1 MAESVIFE
9 VNIQDALTKL
19 SNLQAAIE
27 LNKQAQQ
34 SYQEVVKS
42 GADVSGE
49 AAKQLENLKV
59 ANKNLGSEYRSAQ
72 RLLEGYTG
80 AQKDNIDTT
89 NFANNSVRQ
98 NRLLLKQLTEQYN
111 DASAAARNTLAPSI
125 KRLSDELKSQ
135 ESAIGDNRRS
145 VGGYAEGI
153 QKAFGEL
160 KIGNVQLS
168 TLQDGL
174 KGATNSFKAAGG
186 GVKGFSA
193 ALATT
198 GLPLIILGV
207 QQLIN
212 VFEKFEPVAD
222 AVEDATTA
230 VSAAFN
236 ALINGGNIAEATKQ
250 SLALLEVMR
259 DLEDTQEGF
268 NLQIER
274 QRAQVEKLIIQSKDR
289 TKSEEERIKL
299 INEAEALEKKIY
311 NETLKR
317 NDIALKEQ
325 EANLIQKSGLTKKEL
340 QLLAETSNAEDENY
354 KKVLAKFEDQTEIG
368 KKELK
373 QYQQTLQER
382 AKLDGEQNKNLEK
395 LINSRNKIAE
405 KEEEQQKKANEKA
418 AQEREKQ
425 KAAEEKYRND
435 IAKLQEEFNLSERQK
450 LEKSFTDKVN
460 LIKGNNAQEL
470 ALIDTIN
477 KAKEKA
483 LKKFDEDAAKREDDL
498 QKERIDKQRQRAIQ
512 AINERATLNQTLY
525 ENEVK
530 RAELEIKND
539 EELAREKERLALFNL
554 ERQLDTLK
562 QLAAVDGDIT
572 DQELANIE
580 KLKLAIKSLKEEA
593 AKPSERTLADAIG
606 VSKEQQEQIN
616 EGLAVISQSVSA
628 IGEVIN
634 SAYQVRLNDI
644 EAVKNAEI
652 AAINAS
658 GASAEQKTKKV
669 QEAEKKA
676 AMEAYEIQ
684 KKQFE
689 TNKTIAI
696 IQTVINTAQ
705 AVMAQLA
712 NPTPYV
718 GIVLAALAAATGAAQ
733 IAVIASQKP
742 PAPPAFADGGKVLSG
757 QMIGASDGKPIHR
770 GNGDNLLATVKTGE
784 VILNQRQQAALGGA
798 ATFRK
803 IGVPGFAS
811 GGLVGDGGFAARG
824 MTRASEDRSFMTAAI
839 RSGFATAPQPIVSVE
854 EFNKVSSSSQ
864 RSVAVSEL

>member
-1 MAESVIFE
+1 MAEAIIFE

-19 SNLQAAIE
+19 SNLQSAIE

-42 GADVSGE
+42 GADLSGE
-49 AAKQLENLKV
+49 AAKQLESLKV

-111 DASAAARNTLAPSI
+111 DAKNPTAAFANQI
-125 KRLSDELKSQ
+125 KTLSDTLKRQ

-153 QKAFGEL
+153 KQAFGEL

-174 KGATNSFKAAGG
+174 SGATNSFKAAGG

-207 QQLIN
+207 QTLFDLLSSFTPL
-212 VFEKFEPVAD
+212 VD
-222 AVEDATTA
+222 AIEDATA
-230 VSAAFN
+230 SLSAAWSAFV
-236 ALINGGNIAEATKQ
+236 NGGSVQEAVKN
-250 SLALLEVMR
+250 ARELLEVQR
-259 DLEDTQEGF
+259 DLEDTAKAQEIR
-268 NLQIER
+268 NQKAENQI
-274 QRAQVEKLIIQSKDR
+274 QKLIVQSKDR
-289 TKSEEERIKL
+289 TKTEEDRIKL
-299 INEAEALEKKIY
+299 IRDANKIEEEIFNENVKRTDKLINAQAKVLQQQLGISQKQFKILAEGNTAEALALRQ
-311 NETLKR
+311 TLENNGK
-317 NDIALKEQ
+317 
-325 EANLIQKSGLTKKEL
+325 LTKSRAEDLNSFQDLIKQKLKANGDSLILQEKL
-340 QLLAETSNAEDENY
+340 QNRENQLLEAT
-354 KKVLAKFEDQTEIG
+354 
-368 KKELK
+368 
-373 QYQQTLQER
+373 
-382 AKLDGEQNKNLEK
+382 
-395 LINSRNKIAE
+395 
-405 KEEEQQKKANEKA
+405 
-418 AQEREKQ
+418 AQEREK
-425 KAAEEKYRND
+425 AAEKERQMLEELRKQREAYNAN
-435 IAKLQEEFNLSERQK
+435 IAKLTDEFNLSEREK
-450 LEKSFTDKVN
+450 LAKRFDDK
-460 LIKGNNAQEL
+460 LAQIKGANDAEL
-470 ALIDTIN
+470 ALIANIN
-477 KAKEKA
+477 AAKKLA
-483 LKKFDEDAAKREDDL
+483 LQKFDEDAKKRRQDEQKKFDDEL
-498 QKERIDKQRQRAIQ
+498 KAIQTKQFNDAIQFNQKQAELDQQAVDLSVASEEEKAARKRAIQ
-512 AINERATLNQTLY
+512 LAA
-525 ENEVK
+525 
-530 RAELEIKND
+530 LE
-539 EELAREKERLALFNL
+539 EQLALTKEFL
-554 ERQLDTLK
+554 GK
-562 QLAAVDGDIT
+562 DGVIT
-572 DQELANIE
+572 
-580 KLKLAIKSLKEEA
+580 KEEQQALDAIEQQIKKVRQTA
-593 AKPSERTLADAIG
+593 AQPSERTLGEAIG
-606 VSKEQQEQIN
+606 VSEEQQAKIN

-658 GASAEQKTKKV
+658 GASAEEKTKKV

-757 QMIGASDGKPIHR
+757 QMIGANDGKPIQR
-770 GNGDNLLATVKTGE
+770 SNGDNLLATVKTGE

-803 IGVPGFAS
+803 IGVPGFAA

-839 RSGFATAPQPIVSVE
+839 RSGFATAPQPIVTVE

>member
-1 MAESVIFE
+1 MAEAVIFE
-9 VNIQDALTKL
+9 VNIQDSLSKL
-19 SNLQAAIE
+19 AGLRE
-27 LNKQAQQ
+27 
-34 SYQEVVKS
+34 
-42 GADVSGE
+42 
-49 AAKQLENLKV
+49 QLDDIK
-59 ANKNLGSEYRSAQ
+59 ASQKNLDQAFKEGTIAADDYRKTSEALKIVTKNVSSEYRSAQ

-89 NFANNSVRQ
+89 NFANNSVRK

-111 DASAAARNTLAPSI
+111 DARNPTAAFANQI
-125 KRLSDELKSQ
+125 KTLSDTLKKQ

-153 QKAFGEL
+153 KQAFGEL
-160 KIGNVQLS
+160 RIGNVQLS

-198 GLPLIILGV
+198 GLPIIIMGI

-212 VFEKFEPVAD
+212 VFENFKPVAD
-222 AVEDATTA
+222 AVEEATTA

-236 ALINGGNIAEATKQ
+236 ALISGGNIAEATKQ

-259 DLEDTQEGF
+259 DLEDTQEAF
-268 NLQIER
+268 NLQQER
-274 QRAQVEKLIIQSKDR
+274 YRGEIDKLIIQSKDR
-289 TKSEEERIKL
+289 TKTEEDRQKL
-299 INEAEALEKKIY
+299 LNEAERLEQEIFQKAFKR
-311 NETLKR
+311 NETLLNQQK
-317 NDIALKEQ
+317 
-325 EANLIQKSGLTKKEL
+325 ANLLSKSGLSEQEL
-340 QLLAETSNAEDENY
+340 KILAENTNAEA
-354 KKVLAKFEDQTEIG
+354 KVFKQIKERFEASKQLTEDD
-368 KKELK
+368 LK
-373 QYQQTLQER
+373 AYQASLLER
-382 AKLDGEQNKNLEK
+382 AKLNSQSTKDLEK
-395 LINSRNKIAE
+395 IVNSRNKLVE
-405 KEEEQQKKANEKA
+405 KEEEERKKANEKA

-435 IAKLQEEFNLSERQK
+435 IAKLQEEFNLSEREK
-450 LEKSFTDKVN
+450 LEKGFTDK
-460 LIKGNNAQEL
+460 LSQIKGTNDAELVLIANINAAKKL
-470 ALIDTIN
+470 ALQ
-477 KAKEKA
+477 
-483 LKKFDEDAAKREDDL
+483 KFDEDAKKRREDE
-498 QKERIDKQRQRAIQ
+498 QKKIDDEQKAIQ
-512 AINERATLNQTLY
+512 AQAFNDAIQFNQ
-525 ENEVK
+525 K
-530 RAELEIKND
+530 QAELDQQAVDLSVASEEEKAARKRDIQLRALEEQLALTREFLGADGEITK
-539 EELAREKERLALFNL
+539 EELQGLQA
-554 ERQLDTLK
+554 
-562 QLAAVDGDIT
+562 I
-572 DQELANIE
+572 ELAIQ
-580 KLKLAIKSLKEEA
+580 KVRQTA
-593 AKPSERTLADAIG
+593 AQPSERTLGEAIG
-606 VSKEQQEQIN
+606 VSPEQQAEIN

-757 QMIGASDGKPIHR
+757 QMIGASDGKPIQR

-839 RSGFATAPQPIVSVE
+839 RSGFATAPQPIVTVE

>member
-1 MAESVIFE
+1 MAEAIIFE
-9 VNIQDALTKL
+9 VNIQDSLSKL
-19 SNLQAAIE
+19 AGLRE
-27 LNKQAQQ
+27 
-34 SYQEVVKS
+34 
-42 GADVSGE
+42 
-49 AAKQLENLKV
+49 QLDDIK
-59 ANKNLGSEYRSAQ
+59 ASQKNLDQAFKEGTIAGDEYRKTTEALKIVTKNVSSEYRSAQ

-111 DASAAARNTLAPSI
+111 DAKNPTAAFANQI
-125 KRLSDELKSQ
+125 KTLSDTLKRQ

-153 QKAFGEL
+153 KQAFGEL

-174 KGATNSFKAAGG
+174 TGAANGFKAAGG

-198 GLPLIILGV
+198 GLPIIILGV
-207 QQLIN
+207 QTLFDLLSSFTPLVEAI
-212 VFEKFEPVAD
+212 
-222 AVEDATTA
+222 EDATA
-230 VSAAFN
+230 SLSAAWSAFV
-236 ALINGGNIAEATKQ
+236 NGGSVQEAVKN
-250 SLALLEVMR
+250 ARELLEVQR
-259 DLEDTQEGF
+259 DLEDTAKAQEIR
-268 NLQIER
+268 NQKAENQI
-274 QRAQVEKLIIQSKDR
+274 QKLIVQSKDR
-289 TKSEEERIKL
+289 TKTEEDRIKL
-299 INEAEALEKKIY
+299 IRDANKIEEEIFNENVKRTDKLINAQAKVLQQQLGISQKQLKILAEGNTAEALALRQ
-311 NETLKR
+311 TLENNGK
-317 NDIALKEQ
+317 
-325 EANLIQKSGLTKKEL
+325 LTKSRAEDLNNFQEL
-340 QLLAETSNAEDENY
+340 IKQKLKANGDSLILQEKLQNRENQLLEAT
-354 KKVLAKFEDQTEIG
+354 
-368 KKELK
+368 
-373 QYQQTLQER
+373 
-382 AKLDGEQNKNLEK
+382 
-395 LINSRNKIAE
+395 
-405 KEEEQQKKANEKA
+405 
-418 AQEREKQ
+418 AQEREKAVQ
-425 KAAEEKYRND
+425 KERQRLEELRKQREAYNAN
-435 IAKLQEEFNLSERQK
+435 IAKLTDEFNLSEREK
-450 LEKSFTDKVN
+450 LAKGFDDK
-460 LIKGNNAQEL
+460 LAQIKGANDSEL
-470 ALIDTIN
+470 ALIANIN
-477 KAKEKA
+477 AAKKLA
-483 LKKFDEDAAKREDDL
+483 LQKFDEDAKKRRQDEQKKFDDEL
-498 QKERIDKQRQRAIQ
+498 KAIQ
-512 AINERATLNQTLY
+512 TKQFNDAIQFNQ
-525 ENEVK
+525 K
-530 RAELEIKND
+530 QAELD
-539 EELAREKERLALFNL
+539 QQAVDLSVASEEEKAARKRDIQLRALEEQLALTREFL
-554 ERQLDTLK
+554 GADGEITQAELQGLQAIEQQIQKVRQT
-562 QLAAVDGDIT
+562 AA
-572 DQELANIE
+572 Q
-580 KLKLAIKSLKEEA
+580 
-593 AKPSERTLADAIG
+593 PSERTLGEAIG
-606 VSKEQQEQIN
+606 VSPEQQAQIN

-658 GASAEQKTKKV
+658 GASAEEKTKKV

-757 QMIGASDGKPIHR
+757 QMIGANDGKPIQR

-803 IGVPGFAS
+803 IGVPGFAA

-839 RSGFATAPQPIVSVE
+839 RSGFATAPQPIVTVE

>member
-1 MAESVIFE
+1 MAEAIIFE
-9 VNIQDALTKL
+9 VNIQDSLSKL
-19 SNLQAAIE
+19 AGLRE
-27 LNKQAQQ
+27 
-34 SYQEVVKS
+34 
-42 GADVSGE
+42 
-49 AAKQLENLKV
+49 QLDDIK
-59 ANKNLGSEYRSAQ
+59 ASQKNLDQAFKEGTIAGDEYRKTTEALKIVTKNVSSEYRSAQ

-111 DASAAARNTLAPSI
+111 DAKNPTAAFANQI
-125 KRLSDELKSQ
+125 KTLSDTLKKQ
-135 ESAIGDNRRS
+135 EGAIGDTRRS
-145 VGGYAEGI
+145 VGNYKEGFVDAFKEISSGIPALGGFAKAQQGVNMVMAANPIGGVI
-153 QKAFGEL
+153 QLLF
-160 KIGNVQLS
+160 
-168 TLQDGL
+168 GL
-174 KGATNSFKAAGG
+174 KD
-186 GVKGFSA
+186 
-193 ALATT
+193 
-198 GLPLIILGV
+198 ILGGNAIV
-207 QQLIN
+207 SDTLTFAFDALNKGIGFIVDTVVDTVTN
-212 VFEKFEPVAD
+212 FDKLTAAIKNPIKFIKD
-222 AVEDATTA
+222 FATGA
-230 VSAAFN
+230 
-236 ALINGGNIAEATKQ
+236 AEAAK
-250 SLALLEVMR
+250 
-259 DLEDTQEGF
+259 EGF
-268 NLQIER
+268 NASKALDEFVVSNAKTAAAIQENDLQI
-274 QRAQVEKLIIQSKDR
+274 QALTKSLKDR
-289 TKSEEERIKL
+289 TKSEQERIK
-299 INEAEALEKKIY
+299 IANTIADLEIENSRRSRK
-311 NETLKR
+311 L
-317 NDIALKEQ
+317 
-325 EANLIQKSGLTKKEL
+325 
-340 QLLAETSNAEDENY
+340 AEDELAAESLRLKGRTKSAEDEAKLIDLTSKVKQAAAEENIANSQRQTRINILLDKEE
-354 KKVLAKFEDQTEIG
+354 KKALSDSRD
-368 KKELK
+368 KEA
-373 QYQQTLQER
+373 QER
-382 AKLDGEQNKNLEK
+382 AKYL
-395 LINSRNKIAE
+395 A
-405 KEEEQQKKANEKA
+405 
-418 AQEREKQ
+418 
-425 KAAEEKYRND
+425 D
-435 IAKLQEEFNLSERQK
+435 IAKLQEEFNLSEREK
-450 LEKSFTDKVN
+450 LAKSYQDKIN
-460 LIKGNNAQEL
+460 LIKGNNTQEL
-470 ALIDTIN
+470 ALIDTIE
-477 KAKEKA
+477 KAKEQA
-483 LKKFDEDAAKREDDL
+483 LKKFDEDAKKREDDL

-512 AINERATLNQTLY
+512 TINERAALNQTLY

-539 EELAREKERLALFNL
+539 EELAREKDRLALFNL

-580 KLKLAIKSLKEEA
+580 KLKLAIRDLKEEA

-606 VSKEQQEQIN
+606 VSEEQQAQIN

-658 GASAEQKTKKV
+658 GASAEEKTKKV

-733 IAVIASQKP
+733 ISVIASQKP

-757 QMIGASDGKPIHR
+757 QMIGTNDGKPIQR

-803 IGVPGFAS
+803 IGVPGFAA

-839 RSGFATAPQPIVSVE
+839 RSGFATAPQPIVTVE

>member
-1 MAESVIFE
+1 MAEAIIFE

-19 SNLQAAIE
+19 SNLQSAIE

-42 GADVSGE
+42 GADLSGE
-49 AAKQLENLKV
+49 AAKQLESLKV

-111 DASAAARNTLAPSI
+111 DAKNPTAAFANQI
-125 KRLSDELKSQ
+125 KNLSDTLKKQ

-153 QKAFGEL
+153 KQAFGEL

-174 KGATNSFKAAGG
+174 SGATNSFKAAGG

-207 QQLIN
+207 QQLID
-212 VFEKFEPVAD
+212 VFQKFKPVAD

-236 ALINGGNIAEATKQ
+236 ALVSGGNIKEAVNQ
-250 SLALLEVMR
+250 SLDLLNVLR
-259 DLEDTQEGF
+259 DLEDTQAAF
-268 NLQIER
+268 NLQQER
-274 QRAQVEKLIIQSKDR
+274 YRGEIDKLIIQSKDR
-289 TKSEEERIKL
+289 TKTEEQRQKLLNDAER
-299 INEAEALEKKIY
+299 LEQEIFEKAFKR
-311 NETLKR
+311 NETLLNQQK
-317 NDIALKEQ
+317 
-325 EANLIQKSGLTKKEL
+325 ANLLAKSGLSEQEL
-340 QLLAETSNAEDENY
+340 KILAENTNAEA
-354 KKVLAKFEDQTEIG
+354 KVFQQIKDRFEDSKQLTE
-368 KKELK
+368 EDLRA
-373 QYQQTLQER
+373 YQASLLER
-382 AKLDGEQNKNLEK
+382 AKLNSQSTKDLEK
-395 LINSRNKIAE
+395 IVNSRNKLVE
-405 KEEEQQKKANEKA
+405 KEEEERKKANEKA

-435 IAKLQEEFNLSERQK
+435 LAKLLDDFTLSERQK
-450 LEKSFTDKVN
+450 LEKSYTDKVN

-477 KAKEKA
+477 KAKEQA
-483 LKKFDEDAAKREDDL
+483 LKKFDDDAKKREDDL
-498 QKERIDKQRQRAIQ
+498 QKERIDKQKQRAIQ
-512 AINERATLNQTLY
+512 TINERAALNQTLY

-539 EELAREKERLALFNL
+539 EELAREKDRLALFNL

-580 KLKLAIKSLKEEA
+580 KLKLAIKGLKEEA
-593 AKPSERTLADAIG
+593 AKPSQRTLADAIG
-606 VSKEQQEQIN
+606 VSEEQQAQIN

-658 GASAEQKTKKV
+658 GASAEEKTKKV

-757 QMIGASDGKPIHR
+757 QMIGSNDGKPIQR
-770 GNGDNLLATVKTGE
+770 SNGDNLLATVKTGE

-803 IGVPGFAS
+803 IGVPGFAA

-839 RSGFATAPQPIVSVE
+839 RSGFATAPQPIVTVE
-854 EFNKVSSSSQ
+854 EFNKVSTSSQ